1 LTRSPRNAG
10 GLRTGDTAGIHA
22 GISRRHLEICVFSH
36 LAEDLRAGDLSIAGS
51 EEFADYRDQL
61 IPWEECQALL
71 PAYCEKIG
79 LPLKSDDFV
88 KGLRDALSKTAQTL
102 DERLPSAMVT

>member
-1 LTRSPRNAG
+1 MQESAVVTWKSACSHTWQR
-10 GLRTGDTAGIHA
+10 
-22 GISRRHLEICVFSH
+22 ICG
-36 LAEDLRAGDLSIAGS
+36 GDLSIAGS

>member
-1 LTRSPRNAG
+1 
-10 GLRTGDTAGIHA
+10 
-22 GISRRHLEICVFSH
+22 VFSH

-102 DERLPSAMVT
+102 DERFPSAMVT